1 MSNKVQLA
9 GGNWQDAE
17 GNELANGYLVM
28 TLSQDAQANQ
38 NTQISGGRKIHIF
51 LDGAGNVITAPG
63 QFVWGN
69 DVLSPVGTYYTV
81 EAYTE
86 NGQLVWREIVQ
97 VTSNTSEFDVGTWV
111 PYPTNVVPGDPPT
124 IIEQQII
131 LKTNG
136 VPNASQD
143 VLDLV
148 AGSNIT
154 LTDIVGGGVRID
166 ATGGGSGGGGINIVP
181 YSPNPVF
188 DLSLGTTQFIL
199 LTGNVV
205 SSTVSNPS
213 NGQVYT
219 FVIAQDGTGGRFFVW
234 PPQFQ
239 QTGPIDA
246 FDGTANASST
256 AVQQFVYINST
267 NKFYAVSALIPNQ

>member
-1 MSNKVQLA
+1 MSSKVQLA
-9 GGNWQDAE
+9 GGNFQDAE

-28 TLSQDAQANQ
+28 VLSQDAQANH
-38 NTQISGGRKIHIF
+38 NTQIVGGRKLHIF

-81 EAYTE
+81 FAYTE
-86 NGQLVWREIVQ
+86 AGQLVWDEVVQ
-97 VTSNTSEFDVGTWV
+97 VTSDTSEFDVGTWV

-143 VLDLV
+143 VLDLI

-166 ATGGGSGGGGINIVP
+166 ASGGGGGGGGINIVNF
-181 YSPNPVF
+181 SVTPVF
-188 DLSLGTTQFIL
+188 DLSQGTTQFIR
-199 LTGNVV
+199 LTGNVT
-205 SSTVSNPS
+205 SSTVTNPL

-219 FVIAQDGTGGRFFVW
+219 FVIEQDGTGGRSFVW
-234 PPQFQ
+234 PTSFQ
-239 QTGPIDA
+239 MTGPIDS
-246 FDGTANASST
+246 FDGTANANSN
-256 AVQQFVYINST
+256 AVQQYVYINST
-267 NKFYAVSALIPNQ
+267 NKFYAVSSLIPNQ